1 MKENDRMK
9 KTVFILMIVVCL
21 AVPLFASCRSAGNE
35 SPEAAIQNWMD
46 VWAKADLEALLKLT
60 SPTFQADSAKVFF
73 YETEFAH
80 YTKLS
85 YSNLQVTVLD
95 TKPDKVQ
102 VEARFNYELETFSS
116 TPNVAGTVTRG
127 SARHVYALVN
137 IEGKWMVDSI
147 ERNPD

>member
-9 KTVFILMIVVCL
+9 KTILVCMIAVCL
-21 AVPLFASCRSAGNE
+21 AVPLFASCRSGGDE

-46 VWAKADLEALLKLT
+46 TWTKADLEALLKLT
-60 SPTFQADSAKVFF
+60 SPAFQADSASVHF
-73 YETEFAH
+73 YETEYSH

-85 YSNLQVTVLD
+85 YSNLQVAVVD
-95 TKPDKVQ
+95 AKPDKAL
-102 VEARFNYELETFSS
+102 VEARFNYELESFSS

-137 IEGKWMVDSI
+137 IDGKWMVDSI
-147 ERNPD
+147 ERYPS